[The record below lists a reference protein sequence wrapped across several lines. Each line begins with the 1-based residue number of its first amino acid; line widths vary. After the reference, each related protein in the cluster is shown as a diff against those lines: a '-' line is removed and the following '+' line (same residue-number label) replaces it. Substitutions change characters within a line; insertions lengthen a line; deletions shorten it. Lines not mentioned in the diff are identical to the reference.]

1 VNGRPREDLLFCL
14 RVILRARV
22 LLFSRRILRTLAAMN
37 DPRKG
42 ARYLGD
48 AVAALPPDAVAAVL
62 QDLLDAVERRDP
74 GAELAVQSMLCREMR
89 SSWRPGLS
97 RQVQSFARREGK
109 FDLAAMLL
117 ELPEMD
123 SRFVPTSGNLPKDL
137 KDVPLGVRKAWA
149 RQDNEFVI
157 DRLIADPDP
166 AVVANLL
173 DNRRL
178 LLRDVIRIASN
189 KDAGE
194 EILELIA
201 THHRWISLYP
211 VKVTLAHN
219 PATPV
224 RIALGLL
231 RLLMTTDL
239 KELLAVGR
247 VSGVVARRTRELLQE
262 RGG

>member
-1 VNGRPREDLLFCL
+1 MNGRPREDLLFCL
-14 RVILRARV
+14 RKILRSRT
-22 LLFSRRILRTLAAMN
+22 LLLTGRILRTLAAMK
-37 DPRKG
+37 DPHKG

-48 AVAALPPDAVAAVL
+48 AVASLPPEAVAAVL
-62 QDLLDAVERRDP
+62 QGLLDGVERREP

-123 SRFVPTSGNLPKDL
+123 SRFVPTSGNLPKEL
-137 KDVPLGVRKAWA
+137 QKVPLGVRKAWA

-166 AVVANLL
+166 AVIANLL
-173 DNRRL
+173 DNPRL
-178 LLRDVIRIASN
+178 LPRDVIRIASN
-189 KDAGE
+189 RDAGE
-194 EILELIA
+194 EVLELIA
-201 THHRWISLYP
+201 THHRWVSLYP

-224 RIALGLL
+224 RIALGIL
-231 RLLMTTDL
+231 RLLMTPDL
-239 KELLAVGR
+239 REILDVGR
-247 VSGVVARRTRELLQE
+247 VSGVVARRTKELLQE
-262 RGG
+262 RSG

>member
-1 VNGRPREDLLFCL
+1 M
-14 RVILRARV
+14 ILRSRV
-22 LLFSRRILRTLAAMN
+22 LLFARRILRTLAAME
-37 DPRKG
+37 DPRKA

-48 AVAALPPDAVAAVL
+48 TVASLPPDTVADVL
-62 QDLLDAVERRDP
+62 QDLLDGVDRRDP

-89 SSWRPGLS
+89 SSWPPGLS
-97 RQVQSFARREGK
+97 RQVHSAARREGM

-117 ELPEMD
+117 DLPDMD
-123 SRFVPTSGNLPKDL
+123 ARFVPTSGNLPKDL
-137 KDVPLGVRKAWA
+137 RDVPLGVRKAWA
-149 RQDNEFVI
+149 RRDNEFVI

-194 EILELIA
+194 EILELVA
-201 THHRWISLYP
+201 THHRWVSLYP

-231 RLLMTTDL
+231 RLLMTPDL
-239 KELLAVGR
+239 KELLDVGR
-247 VSGVVARRTRELLQE
+247 VSGVVARRTRELLRE
-262 RGG
+262 REGREG